1 MTATRIADVIIP
13 EVFVPYVT
21 SRTAEL
27 SALVQSGIMEASNQF
42 DTLAS
47 VGSETANMPFWGDL
61 TGDDEVLAD
70 DGALTPGKIS
80 ASKDVSV
87 ILRRGRAWGANDLA
101 ANLAGSDPAK
111 VIGDLV
117 AAYWV
122 RRQQAIMVKTLTGAF
137 AAASMSGNL
146 HDISGAGA
154 GSCEIS
160 APRTV
165 DAAQLLGDAK
175 SNLVGI
181 CMHSAVEAYLAKLD
195 LIDFVKG
202 SDGRTELAYFMGKR
216 VIPDDGCPVSN
227 GVYDT
232 YLFGPGAIAFGNG
245 SPVDFV
251 PVETDR
257 DSLAGEDYLINRKT
271 WVLHPRGIKWKGNA
285 AGVSPTNTELATGTN
300 WERVW
305 ENKQIRIVLF
315 RHKIA

>member
-1 MTATRIADVIIP
+1 
-13 EVFVPYVT
+13 VFNPYVT
-21 SRTAEL
+21 NRTTEL
-27 SALVQSGIMEASNQF
+27 SALMQSGIMEASNQF

-47 VGSETANMPFWGDL
+47 AAAETVNMPFWGDL

-70 DGALTPGKIS
+70 DGALTPGKIQ
-80 ASKDVSV
+80 ASKDVAV

-117 AAYWV
+117 AAYWA
-122 RRQQAIMVKTLTGAF
+122 RRQQAILVKTLTGAF

-146 HDISGAGA
+146 HDISGAGD
-154 GSCEIS
+154 GNDEIS
-160 APRTV
+160 ASRTV
-165 DAAQLLGDAK
+165 DAAQKLGDAK
-175 SNLVGI
+175 SGLVGI
-181 CMHSAVEAYLAKLD
+181 CMHSAVEAYLAKQD
-195 LIDFVKG
+195 LIDVYRDSEGKIQL
-202 SDGRTELAYFMGKR
+202 TTFMGKR
-216 VIPDDGCPVSN
+216 VIVDDGCPVSN

-232 YLFGPGAIAFGNG
+232 YLFGPGAVAFGNG

-251 PVETDR
+251 PTETDR

-285 AGVSPTNTELATGTN
+285 AGASPTNTELTTGTN

-305 ENKQIRIVLF
+305 ENKQIRIILF
-315 RHKIA
+315 RHKI